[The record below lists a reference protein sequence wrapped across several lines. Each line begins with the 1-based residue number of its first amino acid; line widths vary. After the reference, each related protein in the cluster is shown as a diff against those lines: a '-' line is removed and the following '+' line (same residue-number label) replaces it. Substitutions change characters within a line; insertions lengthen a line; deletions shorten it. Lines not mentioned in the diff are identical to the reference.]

1 MTVTVTGVAQV
12 AVNTNISIA
21 RILHHFLQLLYPPTV
36 IVLTYLLACSHL
48 DRLYILHVVEY
59 LSIPLVLCSLSF
71 WKKEAECCSLLYL
84 KYSCLCVCEFVIVE
98 LLSSLAILDMNG

>member
-1 MTVTVTGVAQV
+1 MTVTVIGIAQV
-12 AVNTNISIA
+12 AADTDISIC
-21 RILHHFLQLLYPPTV
+21 RDSPPFSSV
-36 IVLTYLLACSHL
+36 IVLTYFLACPHL

-59 LSIPLVLCSLSF
+59 LCIPLVLCSLSF

-98 LLSSLAILDMNG
+98 LLSSLAILDMVSELGVL